1 MKLLLENW
9 RRYQG
14 EHDFN
19 VLCENHTRRLIT
31 DTELIMLWEN
41 QVNNEIDLL
50 ISEGIMD
57 TLAIGYE
64 KGKQLVGKAKEM
76 YEMAFEKFAA
86 WEISLLNQVWALI
99 NKVKDSDALSRV
111 GEALKKVMNI
121 INKYCSVHPMICKII
136 KFLLMMMAIS
146 AVIAFFSSSAEAA
159 VQVQKFDGGKMVL
172 DDVGIDIV
180 KGALQMAQDGA
191 DPETQQKFVDAYQ
204 WLESAHAS
212 ETVHDLTTSSEQ
224 GARMCN
230 GAWESVK
237 GMTQGPDAIPGLD
250 KLDSLRFFRDMGE
263 KVVIKTHSLTR
274 ETLGGEGLK
283 LTHIEW
289 QSLATK

>member
-76 YEMAFEKFAA
+76 YKMAFEKFAA

-180 KGALQMAQDGA
+180 KGALQREQDG
-191 DPETQQKFVDAYQ
+191 
-204 WLESAHAS
+204 
-212 ETVHDLTTSSEQ
+212 EQ
-224 GARMCN
+224 GARMGN

>member
-111 GEALKKVMNI
+111 GD
-121 INKYCSVHPMICKII
+121 Y
-136 KFLLMMMAIS
+136 
-146 AVIAFFSSSAEAA
+146 
-159 VQVQKFDGGKMVL
+159 
-172 DDVGIDIV
+172 
-180 KGALQMAQDGA
+180 
-191 DPETQQKFVDAYQ
+191 
-204 WLESAHAS
+204 
-212 ETVHDLTTSSEQ
+212 
-224 GARMCN
+224 
-230 GAWESVK
+230 
-237 GMTQGPDAIPGLD
+237 
-250 KLDSLRFFRDMGE
+250 
-263 KVVIKTHSLTR
+263 
-274 ETLGGEGLK
+274 
-283 LTHIEW
+283 
-289 QSLATK
+289 